1 MGLIVGTHLGEF
13 NNIIDTQYGHEIALK
28 KRELKAA
35 AEKFSR
41 EERDAMLQ
49 KWDAMDAEEMEGE
62 LAMDAEEAIT
72 SLEGELQAE
81 ATASTEGE
89 TGAV

>member
-1 MGLIVGTHLGEF
+1 
-13 NNIIDTQYGHEIALK
+13 
-28 KRELKAA
+28 
-35 AEKFSR
+35 
-41 EERDAMLQ
+41 
-49 KWDAMDAEEMEGE
+49 MDAEKMEGE

-72 SLEGELQAE
+72 SLERELQAK